1 MSLRSLKSN
10 RTRYKNT
17 LDKELSIGNALLE
30 ENKECVDAKDFA
42 LKLDACIKRLSNFSD
57 KLEIT
62 NKKISLAVERT
73 EEDAMEQLLT
83 EDGVF
88 MTAVIDCRDQ
98 LITIEK
104 SLLNVNSPSEIP
116 QQ

>member
-30 ENKECVDAKDFA
+30 ENKDCVDAKDFA

-62 NKKISLAVERT
+62 NEKISLAVEQT
-73 EEDAMEQLLT
+73 EEEDAMEQLLT
-83 EDGVF
+83 EDGAF
-88 MTAVIDCRDQ
+88 MTEVIDCRDHR
-98 LITIEK
+98 
-104 SLLNVNSPSEIP
+104 LL
-116 QQ
+116 